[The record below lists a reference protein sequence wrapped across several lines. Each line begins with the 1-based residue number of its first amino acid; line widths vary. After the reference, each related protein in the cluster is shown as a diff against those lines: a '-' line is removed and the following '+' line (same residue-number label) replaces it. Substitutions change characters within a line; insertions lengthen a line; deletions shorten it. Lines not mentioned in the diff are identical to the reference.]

1 MISTP
6 RSACPINRS
15 LEFLGDQWSLLI
27 LRDIALYD
35 RRSFRDLLK
44 GNEEGIS
51 SPMLAS
57 RLKDLVALDIL
68 SKSDAGRGR
77 QGRYSLTERGLA
89 LIPLLFELAEVG
101 HRLDPATQL
110 VPTPFGADAAGI
122 AASVEDLRG
131 RHLAPAS
138 ASTSAPISV

>member
-6 RSACPINRS
+6 RSACPINRA

-27 LRDIALYD
+27 LRDIALHD
-35 RRSFRDLLK
+35 RRSFRELLR

-68 SKSDAGRGR
+68 SKAEAGRGR
-77 QGRYSLTERGLA
+77 QGTYSLTERGLA
-89 LIPLLFELAEVG
+89 LIPLLFQLAEVG
-101 HRLDPATQL
+101 HQLDPSTQL
-110 VPTPFGADAAGI
+110 APTPFGTDEAGI

-131 RHLAPAS
+131 RHLTPAS